1 METVTYEYSNL
12 CIHIFDMMCSIDFS
26 EAEFEITGD
35 LLVDKRIDFQTN
47 YPRHSVNTTG
57 HIVNENG
64 VYSIGVVRACRV
76 SNPIE
81 LSVTIR
87 TPEGIK
93 QLEEC
98 VRKLIDEHKNK

>member
-1 METVTYEYSNL
+1 M
-12 CIHIFDMMCSIDFS
+12 FSIDFS
-26 EAEFEITGD
+26 ERDFEITGD

-47 YPRHSVNTTG
+47 YPRHSINTTG

-64 VYSIGVVRACRV
+64 IYAIGIVRTTRV

-81 LSVTIR
+81 ISVTIR

-98 VRKLIDEHKNK
+98 VNKLVDEHKKK